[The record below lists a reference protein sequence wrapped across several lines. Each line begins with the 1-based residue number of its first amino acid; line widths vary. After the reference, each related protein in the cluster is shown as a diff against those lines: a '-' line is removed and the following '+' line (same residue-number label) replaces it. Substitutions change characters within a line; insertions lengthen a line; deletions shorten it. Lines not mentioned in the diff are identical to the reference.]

1 MRRGL
6 LAQTP
11 MNKKSMIALAA
22 SIILTGAPLLVQAA
36 QITPNPNPAGS
47 TLDIINDPFAV
58 NNATPYS
65 NGGTINIDASSTL
78 TNTLGATLKNTIGA
92 TLNNYGALGSG
103 SGSRLTNVGTL
114 NNYAGARLATGFGTL
129 L

>member
-36 QITPNPNPAGS
+36 QITPNPNPVGS

-58 NNATPYS
+58 NNDNQFTNA
-65 NGGTINIDASSTL
+65 GTININSSSAL
-78 TNTLGATLKNTIGA
+78 INT
-92 TLNNYGALGSG
+92 
-103 SGSRLTNVGTL
+103 GTL
-114 NNYAGARLATGFGTL
+114 NNAGTITNAGDLVNTGGGMLT
-129 L
+129 

>member
-22 SIILTGAPLLVQAA
+22 SIILIGAPLLVQAT
-36 QITPNPNPAGS
+36 QITPNPNPVGS

-58 NNATPYS
+58 NTANPFVNA
-65 NGGTINIDASSTL
+65 GTLTIDSLSTL
-78 TNTLGATLKNTIGA
+78 TN
-92 TLNNYGALGSG
+92 
-103 SGSRLTNVGTL
+103 
-114 NNYAGARLATGFGTL
+114 FGTL
-129 L
+129 INQVGGTLTNFGTLQGHRFTNSGTLINYNDLGGSFTNSGTLINFG